1 MVPHKSLVQM
11 VPQVMERW
19 RWREIERDRKE
30 MGRDGETWGEI
41 WGEMGRY
48 LEMERDEWRWGEMEG
63 DEERWR
69 DLERDERS

>member
-48 LEMERDEWRWGEMEG
+48 LEMERDGE
-63 DEERWR
+63 R
-69 DLERDERS
+69 